1 MLSSRGWDTCC
12 SINKRAAT
20 VSDSIWY
27 RNLWRTRETVQTQVL
42 SSLYLFAS
50 TRSNCGH
57 KLQTSV
63 ESETGGERERCTQAS
78 LWVWHIDKHCSAH
91 RSRFTGHAVFT
102 CGGYA
107 GQPACMPQHWLFVGR
122 NEMITH
128 DYDTNAGKWTCIY
141 TTRTHSFVHSRMK
154 HIDGSHLHPS
164 PACSHLFTTT
174 LDTRYHSLN
183 AAPAADTA
191 ASHEVHERA

>member
-63 ESETGGERERCTQAS
+63 GSETGGGRGKGVRRHLSGFDILINTA
-78 LWVWHIDKHCSAH
+78 
-91 RSRFTGHAVFT
+91 RPTGHASLGTPSSHAAATPASQRVCHNTDYLWAETKWSLMIMTQMLANERAFT
-102 CGGYA
+102 
-107 GQPACMPQHWLFVGR
+107 QRVLIR
-122 NEMITH
+122 
-128 DYDTNAGKWTCIY
+128 
-141 TTRTHSFVHSRMK
+141 SFIVVWNILMD
-154 HIDGSHLHPS
+154 HIFTLHLHVHIS
-164 PACSHLFTTT
+164 LQQHSTHVIT
-174 LDTRYHSLN
+174 L
-183 AAPAADTA
+183 
-191 ASHEVHERA
+191 